1 MGGIDSDVNEHLRKR
16 ASLIATENA
25 LRFDSGAITNAT
37 ENEKRAVEIVEN
49 LRMCGAKEIWN
60 ASEGVLMHP
69 GMDFLT
75 AKEIIMQVNTGL
87 YKIMKQLPKGGLLR
101 GHLNTMCDVKFIY
114 NLALEYPAIHIRVNS
129 KVTPNAPLPMPEFK
143 PLPPNLIMQY
153 AGTPLL
159 TCANYVPGTW
169 ISLQKARNGFLYGG
183 PEGFD
188 KWILGSATLG
198 AGAGTKNYAALTK
211 ANGICYAEIRTN
223 FSYKMDIREDGSET
237 LSHRDYLILFDEAIQ
252 EIKDRMRSEGRDD
265 EFVGAKLIYCVF
277 RTFNKEKLR
286 WYLEDCMALK
296 AEFPNLI
303 AGFDFLGPERRGH
316 PLEYYIE
323 PLVWFKQETKN
334 RGLDIPFVFLVGE
347 PMSSED
353 KSDSNLYDAL
363 LLGAKRIGHG
373 LNLAKHPLLMQMAKE
388 RGVAV
393 EVCTISS
400 ELLGL
405 TSPIHHPLTTLLNY
419 GVPVVLCPDN
429 PASYGY
435 AGLSFDFF
443 QAMVCSTSSNLLSLK
458 QLAKQSIQ
466 YSCLNAEEMKN
477 AYEAWEKR
485 WSVFVDTI
493 VSGRFEP
500 PNIDGKQI

>member
-211 ANGICYAEIRTN
+211 ASIV
-223 FSYKMDIREDGSET
+223 SMDIREDGSET

-477 AYEAWEKR
+477 AYEAWGKR

>member
-75 AKEIIMQVNTGL
+75 AKEIISELNS
-87 YKIMKQLPKGGLLR
+87 
-101 GHLNTMCDVKFIY
+101 GHRRCDVKFIY

-211 ANGICYAEIRTN
+211 AILKRVLRRIILSLIE
-223 FSYKMDIREDGSET
+223 DEDGSET

-265 EFVGAKLIYCVF
+265 EFVGA
-277 RTFNKEKLR
+277 KEKLR

-443 QAMVCSTSSNLLSLK
+443 QVDFCHYTIVSKQLLRKSIQAMVCSTSSNLLSLK

-466 YSCLNAEEMKN
+466 EMKN